1 MKTIDDVLN
10 KLKQERALM
19 GEPATADDLERCQ
32 KAMADNGFAPIPQE
46 YLDFLTKCNGL
57 EFDGSRYSYG
67 TDKVP
72 SHNSD
77 YALMDIV
84 SANIRFTKNLVD
96 EEDYVVL
103 GDGEC
108 DVLYLY
114 NIKNGRYEVDMY
126 GPIREFDTYEAMFIN
141 EFSRYFKEDEK

>member
-1 MKTIDDVLN
+1 MTIDDVFN

-19 GEPATADDLERCQ
+19 GVPATVDDLERCQ
-32 KAMADNGFAPIPQE
+32 KTMVDNGFAPIPQE

-57 EFDGSRYSYG
+57 EFDGSRYCFG

-72 SHNSD
+72 SRSPD

-84 SANIRFTKNLVD
+84 SANIRFA
-96 EEDYVVL
+96 EHRMCEDYEGYVIL

-108 DVLYLY
+108 DVSYLY
-114 NIKNGRYEVDMY
+114 NTKSGKYEVDMY
-126 GPIREFDTYEAMFIN
+126 GALREFDTYEAMFTY
-141 EFSRYFKEDEK
+141 ELSRLFKED